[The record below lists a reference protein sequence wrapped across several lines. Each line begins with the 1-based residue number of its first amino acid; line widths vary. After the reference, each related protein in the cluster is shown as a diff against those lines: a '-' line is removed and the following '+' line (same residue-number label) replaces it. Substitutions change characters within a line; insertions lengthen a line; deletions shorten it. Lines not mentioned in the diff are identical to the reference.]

1 VVTVQLVLHLSSVSR
16 TPSWQRRDN
25 GLTIRMI
32 LSFAIVA
39 LLFVV
44 FLSVLAYIG
53 FDFIAITIIASL
65 MVLAQWYFSDKIVL
79 WMSRAKVVTR
89 DQFPKLHD
97 MVERIVARNNLPKP
111 KIAVIDTKMPNAFA
125 TGKNKKSSIVAVTT
139 GLMDT
144 LDDPEELESVIAHEL
159 THIRNRDA
167 VVLTLVSVLPTIAW
181 YLVQFGFYG
190 GLYGGGMGYGRDRN
204 NGGIMIIVIVVAVL
218 VFVISFLIVRA
229 ISRYR
234 EFSADR
240 GAAQMT
246 GKPVKLANALMKIS
260 GSMRRVPTKDLRQ
273 VEGLNAFFI
282 IPAISGSTIGNLF
295 STHPPTEKRVQK
307 LMEMEASMS

>member
-1 VVTVQLVLHLSSVSR
+1 LSSVSR
-16 TPSWQRRDN
+16 TPAWQRRDT

-32 LSFAIVA
+32 LSFAILA
-39 LLFVV
+39 LLYVV

-53 FDFIAITIIASL
+53 LGIIPITIIASL

-79 WMSRAKVVTR
+79 WSSGAKIVTR
-89 DQFPKLHD
+89 DQFPELHD

-111 KIAVIDTKMPNAFA
+111 KIAVVNTRMPNAFA
-125 TGKNKKSSIVAVTT
+125 TGKGRKSSVVAVTT
-139 GLMDT
+139 GLMDI
-144 LDDPEELESVIAHEL
+144 LDDPEELEGVIAHEL
-159 THIRNRDA
+159 THIRNRD
-167 VVLTLVSVLPTIAW
+167 VLVITLASIFATVAW
-181 YLVQFGFYG
+181 YLMQFGFYG
-190 GLYGGGMGYGRDRN
+190 GLYGGMGYGRDRN

-218 VFVISFLIVRA
+218 VWIISFFIIRA
-229 ISRYR
+229 IARYR

-260 GSMRRVPTKDLRQ
+260 GNMRQVPTKDLRQ

-295 STHPPTEKRVQK
+295 STHPPVEKRVQK

>member
-1 VVTVQLVLHLSSVSR
+1 MVTVQLLIQLSSISR

-32 LSFAIVA
+32 LSFAILA
-39 LLFVV
+39 LLYAV
-44 FLSVLAYIG
+44 FLSVLAYVGLGI
-53 FDFIAITIIASL
+53 IPITIIAFL
-65 MVLAQWYFSDKIVL
+65 MLLAQWYFSDKIVL
-79 WMSRAKVVTR
+79 WSSGAKVVTR

-111 KIAVIDTKMPNAFA
+111 KIAVINTNMPNAFA
-125 TGKNKKSSIVAVTT
+125 TGKGPKSSVVAVTT
-139 GLMDT
+139 GLMDI
-144 LDDPEELESVIAHEL
+144 LDDPEELEGVIAHEL
-159 THIRNRDA
+159 THIRNRD
-167 VVLTLVSVLPTIAW
+167 VLVLTLASVFATVAW
-181 YLVQFGFYG
+181 YLMQFGFYG
-190 GLYGGGMGYGRDRN
+190 GLHGGMGYGRDRN
-204 NGGIMIIVIVVAVL
+204 SGGTMIIVIVVSVL
-218 VFVISFLIVRA
+218 VWIISFLIIRA

>member
-1 VVTVQLVLHLSSVSR
+1 MVTVRSLIQLSSISR

-32 LSFAIVA
+32 LSFAILA

-44 FLSVLAYIG
+44 FLSVLAYVGLGI
-53 FDFIAITIIASL
+53 IPITIIASL

-111 KIAVIDTKMPNAFA
+111 KIAVIDTNMPNAFA
-125 TGKNKKSSIVAVTT
+125 TGKSKKSSIVAVTT

-190 GLYGGGMGYGRDRN
+190 GLYGGMGYGRDRN

>member
-1 VVTVQLVLHLSSVSR
+1 
-16 TPSWQRRDN
+16 
-25 GLTIRMI
+25 MI
-32 LSFAIVA
+32 LCFAILGLIIA
-39 LLFVV
+39 V
-44 FLSVLAYIG
+44 FLSVLAYLGLGI
-53 FDFIAITIIASL
+53 IPITIIAFL
-65 MVLAQWYFSDKIVL
+65 IVLAQWYFSDKIVL
-79 WMSRAKVVTR
+79 WMSGAKIVTR

-111 KIAVIDTKMPNAFA
+111 KIAVIDTNMPNAFA
-125 TGKNKKSSIVAVTT
+125 TGKSKKSSV
-139 GLMDT
+139 
-144 LDDPEELESVIAHEL
+144 ELESVIAHEL

-167 VVLTLVSVLPTIAW
+167 LVLTLVSVLPTIAW

-190 GLYGGGMGYGRDRN
+190 GLHGGMGYGRDRN
-204 NGGIMIIVIVVAVL
+204 SGGIMIIVIVVAVL
-218 VFVISFLIVRA
+218 VWVISFLIIRA

-260 GSMRRVPTKDLRQ
+260 GNMRRVPTKDLRQ

-282 IPAISGSTIGNLF
+282 IPAISGSTISNLF

>member
-1 VVTVQLVLHLSSVSR
+1 LSSVSR
-16 TPSWQRRDN
+16 TPAWQRRDT

-32 LSFAIVA
+32 FSFAILA
-39 LLFVV
+39 LLYAV
-44 FLSVLAYIG
+44 FLSVLAYVGLGIIP
-53 FDFIAITIIASL
+53 IAIIASL

-79 WMSRAKVVTR
+79 WSSGAKIVSR

-97 MVERIVARNNLPKP
+97 MIERIVARNNLPKP
-111 KIAVIDTKMPNAFA
+111 KIAVVNTSMPNAFA
-125 TGKNKKSSIVAVTT
+125 TGKDKKSSVVAVTT
-139 GLMDT
+139 GLLDI
-144 LDDPEELESVIAHEL
+144 LDDPEELEGVIAHEL
-159 THIRNRDA
+159 THIRNRD
-167 VVLTLVSVLPTIAW
+167 VLVITLASIFATVAW
-181 YLVQFGFYG
+181 YLMQFGFYG
-190 GLYGGGMGYGRDRN
+190 GLYGGMGYGRDRN

-218 VFVISFLIVRA
+218 VWIISFLIIRA
-229 ISRYR
+229 IARYR

-260 GSMRRVPTKDLRQ
+260 GNMRRVPTKDLRQ

-282 IPAISGSTIGNLF
+282 IPAISGSTLGNLF
-295 STHPPTEKRVQK
+295 STHPPVEKRIQK

>member
-32 LSFAIVA
+32 LSFAILA

-53 FDFIAITIIASL
+53 FDFIAITIIAAL

-111 KIAVIDTKMPNAFA
+111 KIAVIDTNMPNAFA

-190 GLYGGGMGYGRDRN
+190 GLYGGMGYGRDRN

-295 STHPPTEKRVQK
+295 STHPPVEKRVEK